1 MPVTIPRT
9 KIFKKATCLIAMKTM
24 YLLGCLS
31 IVFHE
36 LASFVADIALRYL
49 NLVND
54 YQQYPAARCAMGDN
68 VVMYQLYKGAARKKR
83 AYDGG
88 DGAVAV
94 TKEDVV
100 DVVRKTYKGAAR
112 KKRADDAGDG
122 AVAFRRSNRAK

>member
-1 MPVTIPRT
+1 MFDSDEDDVSLGLFAYPVP
-9 KIFKKATCLIAMKTM
+9 
-24 YLLGCLS
+24 S
-31 IVFHE
+31 
-36 LASFVADIALRYL
+36 ASVICGRQALRYL

-54 YQQYPAARCAMGDN
+54 YQQYLAARCAMGDI
-68 VVMYQLYKGAARKKR
+68 VVMYQVYKGAARKKR

>member
-1 MPVTIPRT
+1 
-9 KIFKKATCLIAMKTM
+9 M

-49 NLVND
+49 NLVNE

-100 DVVRKTYKGAAR
+100 DVVRKTYKGLQ
-112 KKRADDAGDG
+112 G
-122 AVAFRRSNRAK
+122 RRGQMMEEMVQLLLGGQTEQSRCVLVNYVLSTNQ